1 MSEIKELITDGI
13 PSRDFGHRPFFSII
27 IPCYN
32 SRKTIGELLAS
43 IEAQG
48 MNDDIEIILSDDH
61 SPESYQDVV
70 DPFRERMRIIQTQTD
85 YNFAPGNTREKGVQY
100 ATGEWLAFADHDDLY
115 IVDTLS
121 QIKEIVQETG
131 EKYYII
137 SNFLEVDPTTHAII
151 RKHVHTRNWNH
162 AKFYNYDNFWK
173 AFDIHF
179 KKDLLTHEDIYI
191 SSVVNC
197 ACNKYHTEPLLV
209 NMFTYIWNARP
220 TSLSRADYKNRNF
233 LEVFF
238 RDYIASTG
246 DLYLERW
253 ERRDITEEYAV
264 RSAINIILFCYFY
277 TQGFKFQKPNDW
289 LEINDYHARD
299 FLMRCLD
306 TFEYFDTDYIWNYCG
321 VNYAE
326 FYRGVRDVA
335 YIGSGGFIEDMDFR
349 RWLDYMQ
356 DEANFPD
363 LENYNAHKDDPI
375 NTTMVKEMSKVD
387 TSAEVTTNE
396 VPIADNNVAKDGK
409 IMYNF
414 K

>member
-137 SNFLEVDPTTHAII
+137 SNFLEVDPNTHAII

-162 AKFYNYDNFWK
+162 AKFYNLDNFWK

-197 ACNKYHTEPLLV
+197 ACNKYNTEPLLV

-220 TSLSRADYKNRNF
+220 TSLSRAEYKNRNF

-253 ERRDITEEYAV
+253 KRRDITEEYAV

-363 LENYNAHKDDPI
+363 LENYNAHKDDPV

-387 TSAEVTTNE
+387 TSAEVTNE
-396 VPIADNNVAKDGK
+396 VPVVDNTVAKDGK